1 MTMDMKN
8 QNFHIS
14 GNGKFS
20 ASIFEPSHRKTSAEI
35 INEARHA
42 IKETHTPAENVLI
55 NPAVHP
61 IQTKRP
67 FTPREKERH
76 LFGNKS
82 KTANRPP
89 SSFSLRYLQNESD
102 LPTNNLQETNMILSP
117 SMLAASTRL
126 SEDASSSIRHRSNSV
141 SEINDDKIF
150 NIGLKD
156 LPMRKVRL
164 PSLERP
170 LPKRKLFKKNSLDN
184 LLEETE
190 EVKAPQFRNAYSSPE
205 EKTEYNQS
213 KFKTPFGRPSKR
225 QDLSKCLLLGPQNL
239 EKIFDNRQIIEHST
253 TLFVEKVLEAE
264 DKTVD
269 DIVACLNTQS
279 CVKADEETVVRLLS
293 EMYDCMEKQKMLDV
307 KVTSKMK
314 IHILKCLYR
323 FVESP
328 NPVLLLGLARIIL
341 ALKVTGNNLS
351 GVCKLLFKVAKNDCN
366 DHLFL
371 EKNILELLL
380 DALGRSS
387 PLDDSEACVYG
398 YGAVKFLSM
407 NNQLQQKMISLGTLD
422 LMALHMKIINVAKL
436 DKIAMTEQT
445 RHALFQLTAALR
457 NLASEDTIFER
468 FNSSGATSELCVTM
482 EMFSEDAD
490 VISNIS
496 RILSII
502 STNGSCCDK
511 IIEKKDVYKI
521 FVQLFEKYSGS
532 EEIIVR
538 LTYTMGNIVAK
549 VDSTRE
555 KFFHEFKSIDTL
567 LKLWKIYLERTL
579 KVCSMKTDDGS
590 ESEDGK
596 CSEDVMIKVLRITAN
611 IVINPEIGREVNEKY
626 GLKLID
632 EFLKVLISNPFKRN
646 QELVLAILGTLNN
659 LSYYYITETE
669 QDIFHV
675 RQVDIIEG
683 ISEYTKSTNNE
694 YVVEAMR
701 ILGNLSRSKI
711 TISYVVKND
720 IFQTLISL
728 LDHYEHRIL
737 KTTMGVFVNLMA
749 DNKSRT
755 LFKKSGGVKKLIA
768 ILEKYGQNDWL
779 MGTLVCQALWNYA
792 IDSIDLYDLFTE
804 DEVQKLLVLLADYLD
819 DEKLFG
825 IKDDIE
831 DSDIYASQ
839 EYMIWDEFA
848 NVATNLLEKI
858 EYFLDTFDQI
868 DLESKEEVKKKD
880 ISTNLSFAAW

>member
-1 MTMDMKN
+1 MDTKN

-14 GNGKFS
+14 GSGKFS
-20 ASIFEPSHRKTSAEI
+20 TSIFEPSHRKTSAEI

-42 IKETHTPAENVLI
+42 IREIQPHPDTTMI

-61 IQTKRP
+61 LQTQRP

-82 KTANRPP
+82 KTVNRPP
-89 SSFSLRYLQNESD
+89 SSFSLRYLQNETD
-102 LPTNNLQETNMILSP
+102 LPTNNLPETNMILSP
-117 SMLAASTRL
+117 SMLATAARS
-126 SEDASSSIRHRSNSV
+126 SEGEAFSLRHRSNSV

-150 NIGLKD
+150 NIGVKD

-170 LPKRKLFKKNSLDN
+170 FPKRKLFKKNSLDN
-184 LLEETE
+184 LPEEAE

-213 KFKTPFGRPSKR
+213 KFDSPFGRPSKR
-225 QDLSKCLLLGPQNL
+225 QDLAKCLLLGPQNL
-239 EKIFDNRQIIEHST
+239 EKIFDNRQIIENST
-253 TLFVEKVLEAE
+253 TLFVEKVLDAK

-269 DIVACLNTQS
+269 DILQCLNME
-279 CVKADEETVVRLLS
+279 AGRGANEETVVRLLS
-293 EMYDCMEKQKMLDV
+293 EMYDCMERQKMLDV

-314 IHILKCLYR
+314 IQILKCLYKY
-323 FVESP
+323 VEST
-328 NPVLLLGLARIIL
+328 NQVLLLSLARIIL

-351 GVCKLLFKVAKNDCN
+351 GVCKLLFKVAKNDSN

-422 LMALHMKIINVAKL
+422 LMALHMKIINVAKI
-436 DKIAMTEQT
+436 DKITMTEQT
-445 RHALFQLTAALR
+445 RHVLFQLTGALR
-457 NLASEDTIFER
+457 NLASDDAIYER
-468 FNSSGATSELCVTM
+468 FNVSRATSELCVTM
-482 EMFSEDAD
+482 ELFFEDPD

-502 STNGSCCDK
+502 STSESCCNK
-511 IIEKKDVYKI
+511 IIEKKDIYEI
-521 FVQLFEKYSGS
+521 FIKLFEKYSGN

-549 VDSTRE
+549 IDSTRE
-555 KFFHEFKSIDTL
+555 KFFHENKSIDSL

-579 KVCSMKTDDGS
+579 KLCSLKMDDGS
-590 ESEDGK
+590 ESDDGR
-596 CSEDVMIKVLRITAN
+596 CSEDVMIKVLRIVAN
-611 IVINPEIGREVNEKY
+611 IVINPDIGREVNEKY
-626 GLKLID
+626 GIKLID
-632 EFLKVLISNPFKRN
+632 EFLKVLISNPFKKN

-659 LSYYYITETE
+659 LSFYYITETE
-669 QDIFHV
+669 QDVFHV

-683 ISEYTKSTNNE
+683 ISEYTKSTNDE

-711 TISYVVKND
+711 TISYTVKNN
-720 IFQTLISL
+720 IFQTLIEL
-728 LDHYEHRIL
+728 LDHSENRIL
-737 KTTMGVFVNLMA
+737 KTTLGVFVNLMA

-755 LFKKSGGVKKLIA
+755 LFKKRGGVKKCIS
-768 ILEKYGQNDWL
+768 ILEKYGQSDWL

-792 IDSIDLYDLFTE
+792 IDCMDLYELFSE
-804 DEVQKLLVLLADYLD
+804 DEIQKLLVLLADYLD

-831 DSDIYASQ
+831 DSDIYSSQ

-868 DLESKEEVKKKD
+868 DLESKVEVKKID
-880 ISTNLSFAAW
+880 NSTNLSFAAW